1 MARAYR
7 GATGFREPGE
17 PCSVPHMGSTG
28 FAASIA
34 FFAGL
39 CGATQIAV
47 QGRLGD
53 RIGSVEALT
62 CAVVVAG
69 LTGLIVLLVARR
81 STDGLKAGFTGPQ
94 VDAAGGLMSVLV
106 VLAITIAGP
115 KIGVVATTA
124 FLIVGQFTLATR
136 DRPLRLVRHPAGSSR
151 LDARS
156 RARPARSR
164 GGADVEAM
172 TSASA
177 RSPPGENG

>member
-1 MARAYR
+1 
-7 GATGFREPGE
+7 
-17 PCSVPHMGSTG
+17 MGPTG

-69 LTGLIVLLVARR
+69 LTGLVVLLVTRR
-81 STDGLKAGFTGPQ
+81 STDGLRAGLTGPKWML
-94 VDAAGGLMSVLV
+94 AGGLMSVLV
-106 VLAITIAGP
+106 ILAITVAGP

-124 FLIVGQFTLATR
+124 FLIVGQFTLATAI
-136 DRPLRLVRHPAGSSR
+136 DRFGWFGIQQVPLAWTRVLGLALLAAGAALTLKR
-151 LDARS
+151 
-156 RARPARSR
+156 
-164 GGADVEAM
+164 
-172 TSASA
+172 
-177 RSPPGENG
+177 